1 MIPILIR
8 NSLSGVVAAWLLG
21 AAGMAHATYVVG
33 TWDPVYGT
41 PFANLG
47 WRGSATLQADP
58 SCLAL
63 PGIVPN
69 NGIACPPMAVIN
81 ATVEFYDISTPLI
94 TAETLDF
101 TNAVALN
108 LLSVVA
114 GNQSDGFAMSA
125 SGVVQSANAL
135 ANYAGFPAY
144 FALDI
149 QFSGGLSTAVLYWGI
164 APLKDELLG
173 RNDPRYPAHLRIETM
188 PDPTPVSEPTSLAM
202 VGAALT
208 GLMWTRRRRRRT

>member
-1 MIPILIR
+1 MNTIQFLKYGPRL
-8 NSLSGVVAAWLLG
+8 VAAWLLCATG
-21 AAGMAHATYVVG
+21 LAQATYVVG

-47 WRGSATLQADP
+47 WRGSATVQADP

-69 NGIACPPMAVIN
+69 NGVACPPMTVIN

-101 TNAVALN
+101 TNAVNLN
-108 LLSVVA
+108 LLSVAA
-114 GNQSDGFAMSA
+114 GNQSDGFAMST

-135 ANYAGFPAY
+135 ANYLGFPAY
-144 FALDI
+144 FALEI
-149 QFSGGLSTAVLYWGI
+149 QLSGGLSTAVLYWGT
-164 APLKDELLG
+164 PQVGELQG
-173 RNDPRYPAHLRIETM
+173 RNDPRFPAHLRFTTM
-188 PDPTPVSEPTSLAM
+188 PDPTPVSEPATLAV
-202 VGAALT
+202 VGLALA
-208 GLMWTRRRRRRT
+208 GLALTRRRRA

>member
-1 MIPILIR
+1 MMLFSFR
-8 NSLSGVVAAWLLG
+8 RALTSLLLASLLVATGTAQ
-21 AAGMAHATYVVG
+21 ATYVVG

-47 WRGSATLQADP
+47 WRGSATVQANP

-101 TNAVALN
+101 TNAVNLN

-114 GNQSDGFAMSA
+114 GNQADGFVMSP
-125 SGVVQSANAL
+125 SGLVQSSTPL
-135 ANYAGFPAY
+135 ANYGGFPAY
-144 FALDI
+144 FALEI

-164 APLKDELLG
+164 APLENELLG
-173 RNDPRYPAHLRIETM
+173 RNDPLYPAHLRFTTM
-188 PDPTPVSEPTSLAM
+188 PDPTPVSEPASLAV
-202 VGAALT
+202 VGLALV
-208 GLMWTRRRRRRT
+208 GLALTRRRRA

>member
-1 MIPILIR
+1 MMLFSFR
-8 NSLSGVVAAWLLG
+8 RALASLLLASLLVATGTAQ
-21 AAGMAHATYVVG
+21 ATYVVG

-47 WRGSATLQADP
+47 WRGSATVQANP

-69 NGIACPPMAVIN
+69 NGIACPPMTVIN

-101 TNAVALN
+101 TNAVN
-108 LLSVVA
+108 LTSLSVVA
-114 GNQSDGFAMSA
+114 GNQSDGFAMA
-125 SGVVQSANAL
+125 ANGVVQSAGAL
-135 ANYAGFPAY
+135 ATYFGLHAY

-149 QFSGGLSTAVLYWGI
+149 EFSGGLSTAVLYWGI
-164 APLKDELLG
+164 APGENELLG
-173 RNDPRYPAHLRIETM
+173 RNDPLYPAHLRFATL
-188 PDPTPVSEPTSLAM
+188 PDPTPVSEPASLAM
-202 VGAALT
+202 VGLALA
-208 GLMWTRRRRRRT
+208 GLALTRRRRA

>member
-1 MIPILIR
+1 MNTIQFLKYGPRL
-8 NSLSGVVAAWLLG
+8 VAAWLLCATG
-21 AAGMAHATYVVG
+21 LAQATYVVG

-47 WRGSATLQADP
+47 WRGSATVQANP

-101 TNAVALN
+101 TNAVNLN

-114 GNQSDGFAMSA
+114 GNQADGVVMSP
-125 SGVVQSANAL
+125 SGVAQSATPL
-135 ANYAGFPAY
+135 ANYLGFPAY
-144 FALDI
+144 FALEV

-173 RNDPRYPAHLRIETM
+173 RNDPHYPAHLRFTTM
-188 PDPTPVSEPTSLAM
+188 PDPTPVSEPASLAV
-202 VGAALT
+202 VGLALV
-208 GLMWTRRRRRRT
+208 GLALTRRRRA

>member
-1 MIPILIR
+1 MNPIQLRKYGPRI
-8 NSLSGVVAAWLLG
+8 VAAWLLCATG
-21 AAGMAHATYVVG
+21 LAQATYVVG
-33 TWDPVYGT
+33 TWDPVYGA

-69 NGIACPPMAVIN
+69 NGLACPPMTVIN

-101 TNAVALN
+101 TNAVNLN

-114 GNQSDGFAMSA
+114 GNQSDGFAMSP

-135 ANYAGFPAY
+135 ANFGGFPAY

-149 QFSGGLSTAVLYWGI
+149 QFSSGLSTAVLYWGI
-164 APLKDELLG
+164 APQKDELLG
-173 RNDPRYPAHLRIETM
+173 RNDPRYPAHLRIATM
-188 PDPTPVSEPTSLAM
+188 PDPTPVSEPASLAV
-202 VGAALT
+202 VGVALA
-208 GLMWTRRRRRRT
+208 GLALTRRRRA